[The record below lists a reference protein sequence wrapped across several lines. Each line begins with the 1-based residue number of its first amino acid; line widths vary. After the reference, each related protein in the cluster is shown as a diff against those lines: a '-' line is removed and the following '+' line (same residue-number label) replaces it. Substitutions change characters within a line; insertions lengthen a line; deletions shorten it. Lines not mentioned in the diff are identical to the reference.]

1 MAPPAPPREPLGPRF
16 HHLLAFTGLS
26 NLADGILLVGAPLYA
41 ITLTRAPG
49 EIALLSAAVTA
60 PWLFVALYAGL
71 VVDRHDR
78 PRIIAAATVVRALA
92 LVAATLAAVTGHLT
106 LPLLVLT
113 LLVHGC
119 AEVFADTSSRALV
132 PDVAPHGRLAAAN
145 SRLMGIEQ
153 LANAFLGGP
162 VAGFVLALG
171 AGWVFGLPAALATAC
186 LVIVLRGLWGKVPA
200 PRTPDAAPTSR
211 RSELKEGITYLRRHR
226 VVRPLILGGTAF
238 NFATSAYFAVF
249 VLWVVGPGSA
259 VGLPE
264 KAYGLLMIGFAVGA
278 ISGAVLAERIV
289 GEGRERRV
297 IAATWGFGAV
307 ILVVPALVP
316 NPWAI
321 AAALTA
327 AGFANMVGNVATSS
341 LRQRLIPSRLLGRVS
356 GASTTIAYGAMP
368 LGALLG
374 GLVAELLGLRAL
386 MLAVPGFL
394 VVAVALTVA
403 AFNQRDV
410 AKADADADADR
421 ERMATITG

>member
-26 NLADGILLVGAPLYA
+26 NLADGVLLVGAPLYA
-41 ITLTRAPG
+41 ITLTRAPA

-78 PRIIAAATVVRALA
+78 PRIIAAATVVRAVVL
-92 LVAATLAAVTGHLT
+92 LAAALAAGAGHLT
-106 LPLLVLT
+106 LPLLILT
-113 LLVHGC
+113 LLIHGC

-132 PDVAPHGRLAAAN
+132 PDVAPHARLAAAN
-145 SRLMGIEQ
+145 SRLMGVEQ

-171 AGWVFGLPAALATAC
+171 AGWVFGLPAALATAG
-186 LVIVLRGLWGKVPA
+186 LVTVLRGLWGKVPA
-200 PRTPDAAPTSR
+200 PRTPDAAPSSR
-211 RSELKEGITYLRRHR
+211 RTEIKEGLAFLWGHR

-259 VGLPE
+259 VGLAE

-278 ISGAVLAERIV
+278 IGGAVLAERIV
-289 GEGRERRV
+289 GRGRERRV

-307 ILVVPALVP
+307 ILMVPALVP
-316 NPWAI
+316 DPWAI

-327 AGFANMVGNVATSS
+327 AGFANMIGNVATSS
-341 LRQRLIPSRLLGRVS
+341 LRQRLVPSRLLGRVS
-356 GASTTIAYGAMP
+356 GAGTTIAYGAMP
-368 LGALLG
+368 LGALVG
-374 GLVAELLGLRAL
+374 GLVAEVLGIRTLL
-386 MLAVPGFL
+386 LAVPGFL

-403 AFNQRDV
+403 AFTQRDV
-410 AKADADADADR
+410 AVADADADR
-421 ERMATITG
+421 DRMATIAG